1 MTRPLLNRRLD
12 GLGNSIFGVMSAR
25 AVATNS
31 VNLGQGFPDVD
42 GPPAIARDAADAVIE
57 RTNIGLQP
65 TAAAA
70 TISHRG

>member
-42 GPPAIARDAADAVIE
+42 GPSAIAKAAADAVL
-57 RTNIGLQP
+57 TGK
-65 TAAAA
+65 A
-70 TISHRG
+70 TSTRLLPASPS